1 MSVIENVTLNF
12 DLLITQGDDQVNIRL
27 VSHLIK
33 VISRILQK
41 SLKYFNGTSILTS
54 FVLASSGAFPVIFI

>member
-12 DLLITQGDDQVNIRL
+12 DLLITQVDDQVNIRL

-41 SLKYFNGTSILTS
+41 SLKYFNGTSILTY